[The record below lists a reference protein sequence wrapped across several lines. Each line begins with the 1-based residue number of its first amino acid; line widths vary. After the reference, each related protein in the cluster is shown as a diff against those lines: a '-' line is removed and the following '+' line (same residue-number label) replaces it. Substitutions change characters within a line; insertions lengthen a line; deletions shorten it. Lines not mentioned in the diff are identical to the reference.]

1 MRQLQCEACQ
11 DMRMRVAW
19 IFIVLA
25 QQAMKQGH
33 RPTVLHMPQCRAEIL
48 EQRIDYLNEL
58 SS

>member
-1 MRQLQCEACQ
+1 
-11 DMRMRVAW
+11 MRMRVAW

-33 RPTVLHMPQCRAEIL
+33 RPTVLHMPLCRAEIL

-58 SS
+58 SR